1 VKGAILCQVVPVS
14 TPFLLGLVIGVGAL
28 AVWYFRGRAARDS
41 VRDQAAR
48 KTRNA
53 AMKSA
58 QNVEA
63 AIRGRR

>member
-1 VKGAILCQVVPVS
+1 VS
-14 TPFLLGLVIGVGAL
+14 TPFLLGLVIGFGAL
-28 AVWYFRGRAARDS
+28 AIWYFRVRAARDS
-41 VRDQAAR
+41 VRDLAAR
-48 KTRNA
+48 KNRNA

>member
-1 VKGAILCQVVPVS
+1 MSI
-14 TPFLLGLVIGVGAL
+14 PFLLGLVLLGGL
-28 AVWYFRGRAARDS
+28 AIWYFRARAARDAT
-41 VRDQAAR
+41 RDLAAR

-58 QNVEA
+58 QNVQA